1 MGFLNQIRDFFDNHI
16 LVFNLL
22 AVIII
27 SFLISKTYDKALVK
41 IRSGESF
48 RNKIIIYEILECL
61 FIFVTYSLLIAG
73 FTNRRLPNLKEFAL
87 MVLVS
92 LCLDRARI
100 KGKYKYENPPTRH
113 SDEHSEEESHKQGN
127 HFNRIFTMRRL
138 RPSFL
143 FEGGRLGINIKRKK
157 KGKTMARNLSN
168 KEKRIYLGFLIG
180 MWILIMLS
188 VYTMKVYKI
197 WHFFVIFLIWSL
209 IFVLYQRYL
218 GIRVDKKIGTY
229 LGDLPKKDT
238 YRYYIAGFL
247 NILAI
252 NFAISLDIKFIV
264 LVGLASAFMFYES
277 YKMIENAY

>member
-1 MGFLNQIRDFFDNHI
+1 
-16 LVFNLL
+16 
-22 AVIII
+22 
-27 SFLISKTYDKALVK
+27 
-41 IRSGESF
+41 
-48 RNKIIIYEILECL
+48 
-61 FIFVTYSLLIAG
+61 
-73 FTNRRLPNLKEFAL
+73 
-87 MVLVS
+87 
-92 LCLDRARI
+92 
-100 KGKYKYENPPTRH
+100 
-113 SDEHSEEESHKQGN
+113 
-127 HFNRIFTMRRL
+127 
-138 RPSFL
+138 
-143 FEGGRLGINIKRKK
+143 
-157 KGKTMARNLSN
+157 MARNLSN

-180 MWILIMLS
+180 MWILIMAS

-252 NFAISLDIKFIV
+252 NLTISLDIKFIV

>member
-1 MGFLNQIRDFFDNHI
+1 M
-16 LVFNLL
+16 
-22 AVIII
+22 
-27 SFLISKTYDKALVK
+27 
-41 IRSGESF
+41 
-48 RNKIIIYEILECL
+48 
-61 FIFVTYSLLIAG
+61 
-73 FTNRRLPNLKEFAL
+73 
-87 MVLVS
+87 
-92 LCLDRARI
+92 
-100 KGKYKYENPPTRH
+100 
-113 SDEHSEEESHKQGN
+113 
-127 HFNRIFTMRRL
+127 
-138 RPSFL
+138 
-143 FEGGRLGINIKRKK
+143 FEGGRMGINIKRKK
-157 KGKTMARNLSN
+157 KGKIMARNLSN

-252 NFAISLDIKFIV
+252 NLTISLDVKFIV

-277 YKMIENAY
+277 YKMIEDAY

>member
-1 MGFLNQIRDFFDNHI
+1 
-16 LVFNLL
+16 
-22 AVIII
+22 
-27 SFLISKTYDKALVK
+27 
-41 IRSGESF
+41 
-48 RNKIIIYEILECL
+48 
-61 FIFVTYSLLIAG
+61 
-73 FTNRRLPNLKEFAL
+73 
-87 MVLVS
+87 
-92 LCLDRARI
+92 
-100 KGKYKYENPPTRH
+100 
-113 SDEHSEEESHKQGN
+113 
-127 HFNRIFTMRRL
+127 MRRL

-252 NFAISLDIKFIV
+252 NLTISLDVKFIV

-277 YKMIENAY
+277 YKMIEDAY

>member
-1 MGFLNQIRDFFDNHI
+1 
-16 LVFNLL
+16 
-22 AVIII
+22 
-27 SFLISKTYDKALVK
+27 
-41 IRSGESF
+41 
-48 RNKIIIYEILECL
+48 
-61 FIFVTYSLLIAG
+61 
-73 FTNRRLPNLKEFAL
+73 
-87 MVLVS
+87 
-92 LCLDRARI
+92 
-100 KGKYKYENPPTRH
+100 
-113 SDEHSEEESHKQGN
+113 
-127 HFNRIFTMRRL
+127 MRRL

-229 LGDLPKKDT
+229 LGDLPQKDT

-252 NFAISLDIKFIV
+252 NLTISLDVKFIV

-277 YKMIENAY
+277 YKMIEDAY